1 MNLSVSGKQIE
12 IGDALRGHAGRT
24 LDAAVA
30 KYFDGAI
37 EGEVRFSREAHLFR
51 ADIVVHIGRN
61 ITMQSH
67 AAAVDP
73 YGAFDSAC
81 DHLAKRLRRHKRRL
95 RDHNLRAAR
104 DDDTVTARQAILAAP
119 GDDEGDHA
127 LPDGTGD
134 VHTSPQP
141 VVIAEMKTQIETLS
155 VGEAVLRL
163 DFTGQP
169 AMLFRSRANGLLNM
183 VYRRPDGNIGWVD
196 PQNVEH

>member
-12 IGDALRGHAGRT
+12 IGEALRGHAGRT

-30 KYFDGAI
+30 KYFEDAI

-67 AAAVDP
+67 GAAVDP
-73 YGAFDSAC
+73 YGAFDAAC

-95 RDHNLRAAR
+95 RDHNLRGAR
-104 DDDTVTARQAILAAP
+104 EGDTMTARQSILAAP
-119 GDDEGDHA
+119 ADDEADDA
-127 LPDGTGD
+127 PDGAGD
-134 VHTSPQP
+134 VHTGLQP
-141 VVIAEMKTQIETLS
+141 VVIAEMKTQIDTLS

-163 DFTGQP
+163 DLTGQP